1 LLATTHDEATRATE
15 RVSILGD
22 QFVTMCQAKDAVE
35 EKILSLVSEV
45 ALANQRQEVAEEQ
58 CERLVHELTLL
69 SIRGSELCITI
80 TGAPPLTPLHKGMHF
95 AAAQHTEVATRLSAL
110 WAVVSLAAQSIL
122 ERLPVDAPQAGV
134 VGDIVVWSRERVDWY
149 SRLEAAGQE
158 ICDLVLGLAGDQTRL
173 VAHLEEA
180 AGRLR
185 VMQGDQGGLEG
196 SAPRACASALGA
208 AGEVPPLA
216 VALSPSMSLELTES
230 RVDVTAVNGVQWGA

>member
-22 QFVTMCQAKDAVE
+22 QFVTTRQAKDAVE

-58 CERLVHELTLL
+58 CECLVHELTLL

-95 AAAQHTEVATRLSAL
+95 AAAQHTEVATWLSAL

-173 VAHLEEA
+173 IAHLEEA
-180 AGRLR
+180 TGRLR
-185 VMQGDQGGLEG
+185 VMRGDQGGLEG
-196 SAPRACASALGA
+196 SAPWACAPALGA